1 MVFAI
6 KTSSWPLNGA
16 SRETGCKGLSQGAQ
30 KAESCERKPANDAH
44 WRDMDKNRV
53 SGLKRQH
60 RCTSLVRSALVARGE
75 TRVRARRVGYV
86 CCYGLRNVCK
96 TTRLA
101 PKITFREFQ
110 RRLTTDWRYMY
121 IKLAAVNG
129 E

>member
-60 RCTSLVRSALVARGE
+60 RWSGRRWSREAKRGFARDGWVMCAAMASAMCVKRLVSRQRSRSVSFS
-75 TRVRARRVGYV
+75 VG
-86 CCYGLRNVCK
+86 
-96 TTRLA
+96 
-101 PKITFREFQ
+101 
-110 RRLTTDWRYMY
+110 
-121 IKLAAVNG
+121 
-129 E
+129 